1 MAGFLVVLAFLA
13 LFVLGFPVVLAIGIP
28 CIVYMFAN
36 GLPID
41 LVAQRTLYALDSF
54 PLVAVPVFLFVGSL
68 MNSAGISRYIYKF
81 ADTAVGRLPGGLAQ
95 VNIFGSLI
103 FAGMSGSALADIGG
117 LGRIEIDAMRSKG
130 FSAPF
135 AAAVTS
141 SSAIVGPIFP
151 PSIPLIIY
159 GTVTGVSVIQL
170 LLGGILPGLLCVL
183 MLMLMT
189 GWLADA
195 AQLPAHRALADA
207 GGAVARLQA
216 GVPGDR
222 RAGDPD
228 RRHARRVLHADR
240 DRVGD
245 GALRDADQQPVL
257 SRADVEGVL
266 DAAFETIRA
275 SAGILLIV
283 AVAALFGWI
292 LSVEQVPQQLTGLM
306 LSISTNPYVLLMIVN
321 VLLIVVGM
329 FLDSTTAILVIAP
342 IIAKPLVAAG
352 VDPVHLGMVVVFNLM
367 IGLLTPPMGLALFL
381 VADIAK
387 VTMKEVLKEMMPYYV
402 PLGVDPA
409 AHHIHSRP
417 DDVDSAARD
426 GTLTDGSPVRC
437 SHTAPHLG
445 SWD

>member
-1 MAGFLVVLAFLA
+1 MEGFLVVAAFVA
-13 LFVLGFPVVLAIGIP
+13 LFMLGFPVVLAIGIP
-28 CIVYMFAN
+28 CIVYIFAN

-41 LVAQRTLYALDSF
+41 LIAQRTLYALDSF

-68 MNSAGISRYIYKF
+68 MNSAGISKYIYRF
-81 ADTAVGRLPGGLAQ
+81 ADTAVGRMPGGLAQ

-117 LGRIEIDAMRSKG
+117 IGRIEIDAMREKG
-130 FSAPF
+130 FKPAF

-170 LLGGILPGLLCVL
+170 LLGGILPGLLCVA

-189 GWLADA
+189 GWLAIRRGYPRSARWPQFSELWRDFK
-195 AQLPAHRALADA
+195 PAFPAIVAPVILIA
-207 GGAVARLQA
+207 GMLLGYFTPTEIASVTVAYAILISSLFYRELTWK
-216 GVPGDR
+216 G
-222 RAGDPD
+222 
-228 RRHARRVLHADR
+228 LI
-240 DRVGD
+240 
-245 GALRDADQQPVL
+245 
-257 SRADVEGVL
+257 

-292 LSVEQVPQQLTGLM
+292 LSVEAVPQKLTGVM
-306 LSISTNPYVLLMIVN
+306 LSISTDPKVLLMIVN
-321 VLLIVVGM
+321 FLLIIVGM

-342 IIAKPLVAAG
+342 IIAKPLVMAG

-387 VTMKEVLKEMMPYYV
+387 VTMKDVLREMMPFYV
-402 PLGVDPA
+402 PLLVTLMIITYVPA
-409 AHHIHSRP
+409 ITTWLPRWAM
-417 DDVDSAARD
+417 
-426 GTLTDGSPVRC
+426 GS
-437 SHTAPHLG
+437 
-445 SWD
+445 

>member
-1 MAGFLVVLAFLA
+1 MDGFIVVFSFLV
-13 LFVLGFPVVLAIGIP
+13 LFVLGFPVVLAIGLP
-28 CIVYMFAN
+28 CVVYILAK

-68 MNSAGISRYIYKF
+68 MNSAGISRYIYQF
-81 ADTAVGRLPGGLAQ
+81 ADTAVGRMPGGLAQ

-117 LGRIEIDAMRSKG
+117 LGRIEIDAMKKKG
-130 FSAPF
+130 FSPAF

-170 LLGGILPGLLCVL
+170 LLGGILPGLVCVA

-189 GWLADA
+189 GWLAVRRRYPRA
-195 AQLPAHRALADA
+195 ARWPTSKELWRDFKPACPAIAAPVILIVGMLLGYFTPTEIAS
-207 GGAVARLQA
+207 VT
-216 GVPGDR
+216 
-222 RAGDPD
+222 
-228 RRHARRVLHADR
+228 VLYAILISSLFYR
-240 DRVGD
+240 ELTVKG
-245 GALRDADQQPVL
+245 L
-257 SRADVEGVL
+257 L

-292 LSVEQVPQQLTGLM
+292 LSVEQVPQLLTGWM
-306 LSISTNPYVLLMIVN
+306 LGISTNPYVLLMIVN
-321 VLLIVVGM
+321 LLLIVVGM

-342 IIAKPLVAAG
+342 IIAKPLVMAG

-381 VADIAK
+381 VGDIAK
-387 VTMKEVLKEMMPYYV
+387 VSMKDVLREMAPYYI
-402 PLGVDPA
+402 PLVA
-409 AHHIHSRP
+409 
-417 DDVDSAARD
+417 
-426 GTLTDGSPVRC
+426 TLLAITYMPGITTWIPNW
-437 SHTAPHLG
+437 ALG
-445 SWD
+445 N

>member
-1 MAGFLVVLAFLA
+1 MEGFLVVLAFLA
-13 LFVLGFPVVLAIGIP
+13 LFMLGFPVVLAIGIP
-28 CIVYMFAN
+28 CVIYILAN
-36 GLPID
+36 GLPLD

-68 MNSAGISRYIYKF
+68 MNSAGISRYIYQF
-81 ADTAVGRLPGGLAQ
+81 ADTAVGRMPGGLAQ

-117 LGRIEIDAMRSKG
+117 LGRIEIDAMRKKG
-130 FSAPF
+130 FSGPF
-135 AAAVTS
+135 SAAVTS

-170 LLGGILPGLLCVL
+170 LLGGILPGLLCVA

-189 GWLADA
+189 WWLANRRKYPRA
-195 AQLPAHRALADA
+195 ARWPHAGELWRDFKPAFPAIVAPVILIA
-207 GGAVARLQA
+207 GMLLGWFTPTEIASVTVLYAVLISSLFYRELTWQ
-216 GVPGDR
+216 
-222 RAGDPD
+222 
-228 RRHARRVLHADR
+228 
-240 DRVGD
+240 
-245 GALRDADQQPVL
+245 
-257 SRADVEGVL
+257 GVL
-266 DAAFETIRA
+266 DAAYETIRA

-292 LSVEQVPQQLTGLM
+292 LSVESVPQKLTGIM
-306 LSISTNPYVLLMIVN
+306 LSISTNPYVLLMLVN
-321 VLLIVVGM
+321 VLLIIVGM

-387 VTMKEVLKEMMPYYV
+387 VTMKEVLREMVPYYL
-402 PLGVDPA
+402 PLG
-409 AHHIHSRP
+409 I
-417 DDVDSAARD
+417 
-426 GTLTDGSPVRC
+426 TLLLITYVPQITTWIPRIAL
-437 SHTAPHLG
+437 AP
-445 SWD
+445 

>member
-1 MAGFLVVLAFLA
+1 VDGYLVVLAFVV

-28 CIVYMFAN
+28 SIVYVLIKD
-36 GLPID
+36 LPVD

-68 MNSAGISRYIYKF
+68 MNSAGISRYIYRF
-81 ADTAVGRLPGGLAQ
+81 ADTAAGRLPGGLAQ

-117 LGRIEIDAMRSKG
+117 IGRIEIDAMKSKG
-130 FSAPF
+130 FSTPF

-170 LLGGILPGLLCVL
+170 LLGGIVPGLLCVA

-189 GWLADA
+189 GWLAARRGYPRAERWPTPRELWRDFRPAFPAIAAPVILIAGMLLGFFTPTEIASVTVAYAILISALFYRELTWRGVTDA
-195 AQLPAHRALADA
+195 AY
-207 GGAVARLQA
+207 
-216 GVPGDR
+216 
-222 RAGDPD
+222 
-228 RRHARRVLHADR
+228 
-240 DRVGD
+240 
-245 GALRDADQQPVL
+245 
-257 SRADVEGVL
+257 
-266 DAAFETIRA
+266 ETIRA

-292 LSVEQVPQQLTGLM
+292 LSVEQVPQHLTGVM
-306 LSISTNPYVLLMIVN
+306 LSVSRDPWVLLLLVN
-321 VLLIVVGM
+321 VLLLVVGM

-367 IGLLTPPMGLALFL
+367 IGLLTPPMGLALYL

-387 VTMKEVLKEMMPYYV
+387 VTMKDVLREMAPYYV
-402 PLGVDPA
+402 PLAVTLLLITYFPA
-409 AHHIHSRP
+409 
-417 DDVDSAARD
+417 
-426 GTLTDGSPVRC
+426 LTTFIPRL
-437 SHTAPHLG
+437 ALG
-445 SWD
+445 N

>member
-1 MAGFLVVLAFLA
+1 VEGFLVVLSFLV
-13 LFVLGFPVVLAIGIP
+13 LFVLGFPVVLAIGMP
-28 CIVYMFAN
+28 CIAYIFLKD
-36 GLPID
+36 LPID

-68 MNSAGISRYIYKF
+68 MNSAGISRYIYRF
-81 ADTAVGRLPGGLAQ
+81 ADTATGRLPGGLAQ

-117 LGRIEIDAMRSKG
+117 LGRIEIDAMKKKG
-130 FSAPF
+130 FSASF

-170 LLGGILPGLLCVL
+170 LLGGILPGLVCVA

-189 GWLADA
+189 GWLAVRRNYPRA
-195 AQLPAHRALADA
+195 ARWPTAAELWRDFKPALPAILAPVILIA
-207 GGAVARLQA
+207 GMLA
-216 GVPGDR
+216 GFFTPTEIASVT
-222 RAGDPD
+222 
-228 RRHARRVLHADR
+228 VLYAMLISSLFYR
-240 DRVGD
+240 ELTWRS
-245 GALRDADQQPVL
+245 L
-257 SRADVEGVL
+257 L

-292 LSVEQVPQQLTGLM
+292 LSVELVPQKLSAAM
-306 LSISTNPYVLLMIVN
+306 LAISTNPYVLLMIVN
-321 VLLIVVGM
+321 VLLLAVGM

-342 IIAKPLVAAG
+342 IIAKPLVMAG

-381 VADIAK
+381 VTDIAK
-387 VTMKEVLKEMMPYYV
+387 VTMKEVLKEMAPYYI
-402 PLGVDPA
+402 PLGL
-409 AHHIHSRP
+409 
-417 DDVDSAARD
+417 
-426 GTLTDGSPVRC
+426 TLLLITYVPGITTWIPRW
-437 SHTAPHLG
+437 ALG
-445 SWD
+445 N

>member
-1 MAGFLVVLAFLA
+1 MEGFLIVAAFVA

-28 CIVYMFAN
+28 CIVYIFAN

-41 LVAQRTLYALDSF
+41 LIAQRTLYALDSF

-68 MNSAGISRYIYKF
+68 MNSAGISRYIYQF
-81 ADTAVGRLPGGLAQ
+81 ADTATGRLPGGLAQ
-95 VNIFGSLI
+95 VNIVGSLI

-117 LGRIEIDAMRSKG
+117 LGRIEMDAMRGKG
-130 FSAPF
+130 FTAPF

-141 SSAIVGPIFP
+141 ASAIVGPIFP

-189 GWLADA
+189 GWLAIRRNYPRSARWPTRGELWRD
-195 AQLPAHRALADA
+195 LKPAFPAIVAPVILIAGMLAGFFTPTEIA
-207 GGAVARLQA
+207 SVT
-216 GVPGDR
+216 
-222 RAGDPD
+222 
-228 RRHARRVLHADR
+228 VLYAMLISSLFYR
-240 DRVGD
+240 E
-245 GALRDADQQPVL
+245 LTWQ
-257 SRADVEGVL
+257 GVL
-266 DAAFETIRA
+266 NAAYETIQA

-306 LSISTNPYVLLMIVN
+306 LSISTNPYVLLLIVN
-321 VLLIVVGM
+321 VLLILVGM

-342 IIAKPLVAAG
+342 IIAKPLIAAG

-387 VTMKEVLKEMMPYYV
+387 VTMKDVLKEMLPYYL
-402 PLGVDPA
+402 PLG
-409 AHHIHSRP
+409 I
-417 DDVDSAARD
+417 
-426 GTLTDGSPVRC
+426 TLLLITYIPSLTTWIPRLAVGGP
-437 SHTAPHLG
+437 
-445 SWD
+445 

>member
-1 MAGFLVVLAFLA
+1 MTGLVVVLSFLA
-13 LFVLGFPVVLAIGIP
+13 LFMLGFPVVLAIGIP
-28 CIVYMFAN
+28 CIVYMGLQ
-36 GLPID
+36 GLPLD

-68 MNSAGISRYIYKF
+68 MNSAGISRYIYRF
-81 ADTAVGRLPGGLAQ
+81 ADTATGRLPGGLAQ

-117 LGRIEIDAMRSKG
+117 LGRIEIDAMRDKG
-130 FSAPF
+130 FKPAF

-141 SSAIVGPIFP
+141 ASAIVGPIFP

-170 LLGGILPGLLCVL
+170 LLGGILPALLCVA

-189 GWLADA
+189 GWLAMRRNYPRAPKWPSRAELWRDFKPAFPAIMAPVILIAGMLLGFFTPTEIA
-195 AQLPAHRALADA
+195 AVTVLYALLISSLFY
-207 GGAVARLQA
+207 RELTWA
-216 GVPGDR
+216 GVV
-222 RAGDPD
+222 
-228 RRHARRVLHADR
+228 H
-240 DRVGD
+240 
-245 GALRDADQQPVL
+245 
-257 SRADVEGVL
+257 
-266 DAAFETIRA
+266 AAFETIRA

-306 LSISTNPYVLLMIVN
+306 LSISKNPYVLLLIVN
-321 VLLIVVGM
+321 LLLLVVGM

-367 IGLLTPPMGLALFL
+367 VGLLTPPMGLALFL

-387 VTMKEVLKEMMPYYV
+387 VTMKDVLREMLPYYV
-402 PLGVDPA
+402 PLIITLLMITYVPA
-409 AHHIHSRP
+409 
-417 DDVDSAARD
+417 
-426 GTLTDGSPVRC
+426 LTTWIPRLAVGP
-437 SHTAPHLG
+437 
-445 SWD
+445 

>member
-1 MAGFLVVLAFLA
+1 MEGFLVVFAFLA

-28 CIVYMFAN
+28 CFVYIFVKD
-36 GLPID
+36 LPID

-81 ADTAVGRLPGGLAQ
+81 ADTTTGRLPGGLAQ

-117 LGRIEIDAMRSKG
+117 LGRIEIDAMKKKG
-130 FSAPF
+130 FSPSF

-170 LLGGILPGLLCVL
+170 LLGGILPGLLCVA

-189 GWLADA
+189 GWLATRRNYPRASRWPTWREVWRDFK
-195 AQLPAHRALADA
+195 PAFPAIVAPIILIAGMLAGFFTPTEIA
-207 GGAVARLQA
+207 SVT
-216 GVPGDR
+216 
-222 RAGDPD
+222 
-228 RRHARRVLHADR
+228 VLYAILISSLFYR
-240 DRVGD
+240 ELTWRG
-245 GALRDADQQPVL
+245 L
-257 SRADVEGVL
+257 L
-266 DAAFETIRA
+266 DAAYETIRA
-275 SAGILLIV
+275 SSGILLIV

-292 LSVEQVPQQLTGLM
+292 LSVEAVPQKLTEAM
-306 LSISTNPYVLLMIVN
+306 LTISKDPYVLLLIVN
-321 VLLIVVGM
+321 LLLLVVGM

-342 IIAKPLVAAG
+342 IIAKPLVMAG

-381 VADIAK
+381 VTDIAK
-387 VTMKEVLKEMMPYYV
+387 VTMKEVLKQMLPYYI
-402 PLGVDPA
+402 PLGV
-409 AHHIHSRP
+409 
-417 DDVDSAARD
+417 
-426 GTLTDGSPVRC
+426 TLLLITYIPGITTWIPRW
-437 SHTAPHLG
+437 ALG
-445 SWD
+445 N

>member
-1 MAGFLVVLAFLA
+1 MEGYLVVASFVA

-28 CIVYMFAN
+28 CFVYIFAN

-68 MNSAGISRYIYKF
+68 MNSAGISRYIYRF

-117 LGRIEIDAMRSKG
+117 IGRIEIDAMRNKG
-130 FSAPF
+130 FSTSF

-170 LLGGILPGLLCVL
+170 LLGGILPALLCVA

-189 GWLADA
+189 GWLAMRRKYPRTERWPTA
-195 AQLPAHRALADA
+195 AELWRDFKPAFPAIAAPVILI
-207 GGAVARLQA
+207 GGMLLGYFTPTEIAAVT
-216 GVPGDR
+216 
-222 RAGDPD
+222 
-228 RRHARRVLHADR
+228 VLYAILISSLFYR
-240 DRVGD
+240 ELTWQG
-245 GALRDADQQPVL
+245 VL
-257 SRADVEGVL
+257 SAGY
-266 DAAFETIRA
+266 ETIRA

-292 LSVEQVPQQLTGLM
+292 LSVEQVPQHLTGWM
-306 LSISTNPYVLLMIVN
+306 LAISTNPYVLLLIVN

-329 FLDSTTAILVIAP
+329 FLDSTTAILVVAP

-367 IGLLTPPMGLALFL
+367 IGLLTPPMGLALYL

-387 VTMKEVLKEMMPYYV
+387 VTMRDVLREMTPYYV
-402 PLGVDPA
+402 PLGV
-409 AHHIHSRP
+409 
-417 DDVDSAARD
+417 
-426 GTLTDGSPVRC
+426 TLLLITYFPWLTTWIPRMAVGN
-437 SHTAPHLG
+437 
-445 SWD
+445 

>member
-1 MAGFLVVLAFLA
+1 MDGFIVVFSFLV
-13 LFVLGFPVVLAIGIP
+13 LFVLGFPVVLAIGLP
-28 CIVYMFAN
+28 CVVYILAK

-68 MNSAGISRYIYKF
+68 MNSAGISRYIYQF
-81 ADTAVGRLPGGLAQ
+81 ADTAVGRMPGGLAQ

-117 LGRIEIDAMRSKG
+117 LGRIEIDAMKKKG
-130 FSAPF
+130 FSPAF

-170 LLGGILPGLLCVL
+170 LLGGILPGLVCVA

-189 GWLADA
+189 GWLAVRRRYPRA
-195 AQLPAHRALADA
+195 ARWPTSKELWRDFKPAFPAIAAPVILIVGMLLGYFTPTEIASVTVLYAILISSLFYRELAVK
-207 GGAVARLQA
+207 GL
-216 GVPGDR
+216 
-222 RAGDPD
+222 
-228 RRHARRVLHADR
+228 
-240 DRVGD
+240 
-245 GALRDADQQPVL
+245 
-257 SRADVEGVL
+257 L

-292 LSVEQVPQQLTGLM
+292 LSVEQVPQLLTGWM
-306 LSISTNPYVLLMIVN
+306 LGISTNPYVLLMIVN
-321 VLLIVVGM
+321 LLLIVVGM

-342 IIAKPLVAAG
+342 IIAKPLVMAG

-381 VADIAK
+381 VGDIAK
-387 VTMKEVLKEMMPYYV
+387 VSMKDVLREMAPYYI
-402 PLGVDPA
+402 PLVA
-409 AHHIHSRP
+409 
-417 DDVDSAARD
+417 
-426 GTLTDGSPVRC
+426 TLLAITYMPGITTWIPNW
-437 SHTAPHLG
+437 ALG
-445 SWD
+445 N

>member
-1 MAGFLVVLAFLA
+1 MSGFIVVLAFLA

-28 CIVYMFAN
+28 CAVYMLAN
-36 GLPID
+36 DLPLELI
-41 LVAQRTLYALDSF
+41 AQRTLYALDSF

-68 MNSAGISRYIYKF
+68 MNSAGISRYIYRF
-81 ADTAVGRLPGGLAQ
+81 ADTATGRLPGGLAQ

-103 FAGMSGSALADIGG
+103 FSGMSGSALADIGG
-117 LGRIEIDAMRSKG
+117 IGRIEIDAMRSKG
-130 FSAPF
+130 FSLPF

-141 SSAIVGPIFP
+141 SSAIIGPIFP

-170 LLGGILPGLLCVL
+170 LLGGIVPGLLCVL

-189 GWLADA
+189 GWLAVRRKYPRA
-195 AQLPAHRALADA
+195 ARRPTWAEFWRDFKPAAPAIAAPAILIAGMLLGYFTPTEIAAVTVAYAVLISALFY
-207 GGAVARLQA
+207 RELTW
-216 GVPGDR
+216 
-222 RAGDPD
+222 
-228 RRHARRVLHADR
+228 RRVL
-240 DRVGD
+240 
-245 GALRDADQQPVL
+245 DAM
-257 SRADVEGVL
+257 VETL
-266 DAAFETIRA
+266 RA

-292 LSVEQVPQQLTGLM
+292 LSVEQVPQHLTGVM
-306 LSISTNPYVLLMIVN
+306 LSISKDPQVLLLIVN

-367 IGLLTPPMGLALFL
+367 IGLLTPPMGLALYL

-387 VTMKEVLKEMMPYYV
+387 VTMKDVLKEMLPYYV
-402 PLGVDPA
+402 PLLITLLLITYVP
-409 AHHIHSRP
+409 
-417 DDVDSAARD
+417 
-426 GTLTDGSPVRC
+426 TLTTWIPRL
-437 SHTAPHLG
+437 ALG
-445 SWD
+445 N

>member
-1 MAGFLVVLAFLA
+1 MEGFLVVFAFVA

-28 CIVYMFAN
+28 CIVYIFAN

-41 LVAQRTLYALDSF
+41 LIAQRTLYALDSF

-68 MNSAGISRYIYKF
+68 MNSAGISKYIYKF
-81 ADTAVGRLPGGLAQ
+81 ADTAVGRMPGGLAQ

-117 LGRIEIDAMRSKG
+117 IGRIEIDAMREKG
-130 FSAPF
+130 FKPAF

-170 LLGGILPGLLCVL
+170 LLGGILPGLLCVV

-189 GWLADA
+189 GWLAIRRGYPRSPRWPSFVELWRDFK
-195 AQLPAHRALADA
+195 PAFPAIVAPVILIA
-207 GGAVARLQA
+207 GMLLGFFTPTEIASVTVAYAILISSLFYRELTVK
-216 GVPGDR
+216 G
-222 RAGDPD
+222 
-228 RRHARRVLHADR
+228 L
-240 DRVGD
+240 
-245 GALRDADQQPVL
+245 
-257 SRADVEGVL
+257 L

-292 LSVEQVPQQLTGLM
+292 LSVEQVPQKLTGVL
-306 LSISTNPYVLLMIVN
+306 LGISTNPSVLLLIVN
-321 VLLIVVGM
+321 LLLIVVGM

-342 IIAKPLVAAG
+342 IIAKPLVMAG

-387 VTMKEVLKEMMPYYV
+387 VTMKDVLLEMMPYYV
-402 PLGVDPA
+402 PLIA
-409 AHHIHSRP
+409 
-417 DDVDSAARD
+417 
-426 GTLTDGSPVRC
+426 TLLIITYVPGITTWLP
-437 SHTAPHLG
+437 TWALAN
-445 SWD
+445 

>member
-1 MAGFLVVLAFLA
+1 MEGFLVVLAFLL
-13 LFVLGFPVVLAIGIP
+13 LFMLGFPVVLAIGIP
-28 CIVYMFAN
+28 CVVYIFVN
-36 GLPID
+36 DLPID

-68 MNSAGISRYIYKF
+68 MNSAGISRYIYAF
-81 ADTAVGRLPGGLAQ
+81 ADTAVGRMPGGLAQ

-117 LGRIEIDAMRSKG
+117 IGRIEIDAMRKKG
-130 FSAPF
+130 FSAAF
-135 AAAVTS
+135 ASAVTS

-170 LLGGILPGLLCVL
+170 LLGGILPGLLCVA

-189 GWLADA
+189 WWLAKRRKYPRA
-195 AQLPAHRALADA
+195 ARWPNRHELWRDFKPAFPAIVAPVILIA
-207 GGAVARLQA
+207 GMLLGWFTPTEIASVT
-216 GVPGDR
+216 
-222 RAGDPD
+222 
-228 RRHARRVLHADR
+228 VLYAILISSLFYR
-240 DRVGD
+240 ELTWR
-245 GALRDADQQPVL
+245 
-257 SRADVEGVL
+257 GVL
-266 DAAFETIRA
+266 DAAYETIRA

-292 LSVEQVPQQLTGLM
+292 LSVEAVPQKLTAIM
-306 LSISTNPYVLLMIVN
+306 LSISTNPYVLLMLVN
-321 VLLIVVGM
+321 ALLIIVGM

-387 VTMKEVLKEMMPYYV
+387 VTMKEVLREMVPYYV
-402 PLGVDPA
+402 PLG
-409 AHHIHSRP
+409 I
-417 DDVDSAARD
+417 
-426 GTLTDGSPVRC
+426 TLLLITYVPEITTWIPRI
-437 SHTAPHLG
+437 ALG
-445 SWD
+445 P

>member
-1 MAGFLVVLAFLA
+1 MDGFLVIAAFVG

-28 CIVYMFAN
+28 CIVYIFGK
-36 GLPID
+36 GLPVD
-41 LVAQRTLYALDSF
+41 LIAQRTLYALDSF

-68 MNSAGISRYIYKF
+68 MNSAGISRYIYRF

-117 LGRIEIDAMRSKG
+117 IGRIEIDAMRNKG
-130 FSAPF
+130 FKPGF

-183 MLMLMT
+183 ALMLMT
-189 GWLADA
+189 GWLAM
-195 AQLPAHRALADA
+195 
-207 GGAVARLQA
+207 
-216 GVPGDR
+216 R
-222 RAGDPD
+222 RNYP
-228 RRHARRVLHADR
+228 RARRWPTAAELWR
-240 DRVGD
+240 DFKP
-245 GALRDADQQPVL
+245 AFPAILAPVIL
-257 SRADVEGVL
+257 IAGMLAGFFTPTEIAAVTVAYAILISTLFYRELTWRGLL
-266 DAAFETIRA
+266 DAAYETIRA

-292 LSVEQVPQQLTGLM
+292 LSVEQVPQKLAGLM
-306 LSISTNPYVLLMIVN
+306 LAISSDPYVLLMLVN
-321 VLLIVVGM
+321 VLLLVAGM

-342 IIAKPLVAAG
+342 IIAKPLVLAG

-387 VTMKEVLKEMMPYYV
+387 VTMKDVLKEMLPYYLPLVATLLIITYV
-402 PLGVDPA
+402 PAITTWLPRFALGN
-409 AHHIHSRP
+409 
-417 DDVDSAARD
+417 
-426 GTLTDGSPVRC
+426 
-437 SHTAPHLG
+437 
-445 SWD
+445 